1 MGLHLQINLKATM
14 FQRAVFMVCLLSIT
28 VAFFYPPDCP
38 ATCECEGLTIKCDG
52 GVIPSL
58 DKRLTSFEIQGAS
71 PPITALTTAIAE
83 KLDHLVYLQLN
94 SIGLTEVQ
102 PGALG
107 VIERLESLK
116 INNNNISVLNPGI
129 FTNCSK
135 LAYLSLENN
144 NIHVI
149 ASGTF
154 ASLYELHNL
163 SLAHNEISSLPKLL
177 PAKIQVLNVEYNK
190 ITDIQDLCVNSLI
203 SLNLCHNNITYLDP
217 DQVDLK
223 NLIELCLGGPRFTL
237 SDKLVNQNI
246 FPVLGSLQ
254 LRGNSQTPIMMND
267 KSQRNI
273 QAMTAQSLHTLELS
287 SCRLTSLRIFNQVNS
302 KLQNL
307 KASDISIM
315 IRSTAAKF
323 ELPAI
328 EIFDISNSPFLAQL
342 ILNSPSPNT
351 LPGLK
356 ILKMSNCNIKVF
368 PQNFLQYKT
377 PNLNQLDLSNNPL
390 DCTCY
395 EASWIPN
402 YVRQGKIILLHEEST
417 TCATPPHLENI
428 PLLTASLCPI
438 SMTIPYVTI
447 TKPTVKITAATNK
460 AITPKLST
468 NKPNSATSP
477 TTETNLS
484 SAVPGKNLDTSTK
497 ATGESTGQQSSSPH
511 NSLNDTTPNINKR
524 QNEPKSHVWVIIIAV
539 IGTSI
544 LIVLVIMFLCLL
556 LHCYRS
562 GLLNIQH
569 NSNEEE
575 NQEPMVNM
583 RKSQGQLII
592 KSE

>member
-1 MGLHLQINLKATM
+1 M
-14 FQRAVFMVCLLSIT
+14 FQHAVFMVCLLSIT
-28 VAFFYPPDCP
+28 VASFYPPDCP
-38 ATCECEGLTIKCDG
+38 ATCECEGLTIKCDS

-116 INNNNISVLNPGI
+116 IINNNISVLNPGI

-144 NIHVI
+144 NIHV
-149 ASGTF
+149 
-154 ASLYELHNL
+154 
-163 SLAHNEISSLPKLL
+163 
-177 PAKIQVLNVEYNK
+177 
-190 ITDIQDLCVNSLI
+190 
-203 SLNLCHNNITYLDP
+203 
-217 DQVDLK
+217 DLK
-223 NLIELCLGGPRFTL
+223 NLIELCLGGPSFTL
-237 SDKLVNQNI
+237 SDKLVNQNK

-254 LRGNSQTPIMMND
+254 LRGNSQTPIMMNE

-315 IRSTAAKF
+315 IRSMAAKF

-342 ILNSPSPNT
+342 FLNSPSLNT

-356 ILKMSNCNIKVF
+356 ILKMSNCNINVF

-544 LIVLVIMFLCLL
+544 LIVLVTMFLCLL